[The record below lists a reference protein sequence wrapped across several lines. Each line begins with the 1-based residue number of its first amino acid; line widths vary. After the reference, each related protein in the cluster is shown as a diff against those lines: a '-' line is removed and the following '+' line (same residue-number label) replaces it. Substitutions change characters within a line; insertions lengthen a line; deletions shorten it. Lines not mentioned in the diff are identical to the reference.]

1 MWSSGD
7 SRDPLRSSC
16 SDIAS
21 SCSSSLA
28 LCPDPRAHPLE
39 RPRSPAAGGGAGA
52 RLEAAS
58 APGPRPGPA
67 PGACGAHTAPGDEPT
82 PAQGGGGAVPHRGC
96 RAAPA
101 MRPTVA
107 DSERARDACIGDTL
121 PGCAHAAGPP
131 GGAGAAST
139 VQGDLLEGATGEC
152 SLLGAASLGIPQDSG
167 REDGVWSAG
176 PAHAQWLPGAPGGA
190 CWTKQRL
197 HVSTPTLCAPRRI
210 TTHREAATTA
220 SSQWLLQSR
229 VFRC

>member
-28 LCPDPRAHPLE
+28 LCPDPRAHPAE
-39 RPRSPAAGGGAGA
+39 RPGSPAAGGDAGA
-52 RLEAAS
+52 HLEAAP
-58 APGPRPGPA
+58 APGPGRGPA
-67 PGACGAHTAPGDEPT
+67 PGACGVRSAPGDA
-82 PAQGGGGAVPHRGC
+82 PAPARGGGGAAPDRGC
-96 RAAPA
+96 SAAPA
-101 MRPTVA
+101 RPSTMA
-107 DSERARDACIGDTL
+107 DAEQARDVCVGDTL
-121 PGCAHAAGPP
+121 PGCAHADGPP

-190 CWTKQRL
+190 SLT
-197 HVSTPTLCAPRRI
+197 
-210 TTHREAATTA
+210 
-220 SSQWLLQSR
+220 
-229 VFRC
+229 